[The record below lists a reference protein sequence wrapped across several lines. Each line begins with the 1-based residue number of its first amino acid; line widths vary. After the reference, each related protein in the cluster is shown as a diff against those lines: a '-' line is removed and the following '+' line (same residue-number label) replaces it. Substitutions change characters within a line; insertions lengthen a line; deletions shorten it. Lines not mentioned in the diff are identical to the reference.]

1 MEKENQWQG
10 TSLMKKWIKG
20 KRYGKNV
27 ASIVD
32 YCFLLRAG
40 VCFCGMEC
48 RTVDG

>member
-1 MEKENQWQG
+1 MEKENLRQG
-10 TSLMKKWIKG
+10 TSLMKKWIKE

-32 YCFLLRAG
+32 YCFLLRTD

-48 RTVDG
+48 WTVDG